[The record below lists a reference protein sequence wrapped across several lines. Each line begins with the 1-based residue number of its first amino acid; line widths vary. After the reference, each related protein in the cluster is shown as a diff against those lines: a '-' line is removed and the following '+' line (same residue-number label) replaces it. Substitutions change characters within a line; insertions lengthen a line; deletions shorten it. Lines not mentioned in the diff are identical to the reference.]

1 MRLRAKNKRY
11 RWLVVVLVLAC
22 VGIFVAWRLN
32 FYSFSIQPQVVLSQE
47 SIMAEEAS
55 LDWPSY
61 GQSAIA
67 IQGLGVV
74 EAHGQQAPY
83 PTASTAKVITM
94 LAVLEEKPLNLGES
108 GPIITMTQA
117 DVDSYGNYIAQNG
130 SNTPVRVGLQ
140 LTQYQAIQ
148 SVLLASSNNMADT
161 LAIWAFGSIENYHA
175 YVNNMVREIGATNT
189 TIAGD
194 ASGLSSETT
203 STASDMAKIA
213 LKALE
218 NPVLSEI
225 VAQSSAEV
233 PYAGT
238 IYNTNRLLGNT
249 EIIGVK
255 TGETVE
261 AGGNFLLG
269 ARLEDGQQAQNVVV
283 VTMGADLSPTA
294 QADSFKL
301 YNSAKPYLHY
311 QELVKKNELVA
322 NYVSPWQETI
332 SARAT
337 ESIWSWTWRGQV
349 DTPVVDLQPVTSET
363 DSINVG
369 QVRINNTTSE
379 VALEKSFNP
388 PIRWKMLPVTF

>member
-1 MRLRAKNKRY
+1 MLM
-11 RWLVVVLVLAC
+11 LVC
-22 VGIFVAWRLN
+22 VGVFVAWRLN
-32 FYSFSIQPQVVLSQE
+32 FYSFSIQPQVVLSQGP
-47 SIMAEEAS
+47 IIPEEVS

-67 IQGLGVV
+67 IQDLGVV
-74 EAHGQQAPY
+74 ETHGQGAPR

-94 LAVLEEKPLNLGES
+94 LAVLEERPLNLGES
-108 GPIITMTQA
+108 GPIITITQA
-117 DVDSYGNYIAQNG
+117 DVDNYNDYIAQNG
-130 SNTPVRVGLQ
+130 SNTPVHVGLQ

-161 LAIWAFGSIENYHA
+161 LAVWAFGSTENYHIYA
-175 YVNNMVREIGATNT
+175 NEMVREIGATDT
-189 TIAGD
+189 IIAGD
-194 ASGLSSETT
+194 ASGLSSKTT

-249 EIIGVK
+249 EIIGIK

-269 ARLEDGQQAQNVVV
+269 ARLEDGGQAQNVVV
-283 VTMGADLSPTA
+283 VTMGADLSPIA
-294 QADSFKL
+294 QADSLKL
-301 YNSAKPYLHY
+301 YNSAKPYLKY
-311 QELVKKNELVA
+311 QELIKKHELVA

-332 SARAT
+332 SAHAV
-337 ESIWSWTWRGQV
+337 ESIWGWTWRGQV
-349 DTPVVDLQPVTSET
+349 DTPVVELESVTPEI
-363 DSINVG
+363 DSSSVG

-379 VALEKSFNP
+379 VALEKSFSP
-388 PIRWKMLPVTF
+388 PIRWKVLPITF